1 MSVLLGRVS
10 VRGFYREQGFGWL
23 KSSCLWEDRATL
35 LGMPANQ
42 AKEAV
47 MDTPLKV
54 ILRARKSRPSIPTG
68 LIGPMKIV

>member
-1 MSVLLGRVS
+1 
-10 VRGFYREQGFGWL
+10 
-23 KSSCLWEDRATL
+23 
-35 LGMPANQ
+35 MPANQ